1 MADSSYPYP
10 PDQFD
15 REAEQATFHGAHRA
29 EEPFWKQNLAYII
42 VIAVA
47 FVTLLILL
55 FAINGL
61 GGGSDDTPAA
71 TTTTSAPAS
80 SKASDDG
87 KKSEKP
93 TAKADKSTPVLVI
106 NAGGINGMAGRW
118 EDELTDDGWSDVGIA
133 TADSRQEQP
142 VVFYKDDKDQATA
155 EKLAEEVGADEARQ
169 SDEYDNRITFLAV
182 TDPSDDDD

>member
-55 FAINGL
+55 FAINGF
-61 GGGSDDTPAA
+61 GGGSDDQAATPAQSS
-71 TTTTSAPAS
+71 SAES
-80 SKASDDG
+80 GRASDGGGDEG
-87 KKSEKP
+87 EP
-93 TAKADKSTPVLVI
+93 AAKADKSTPVLVV

-118 EDELTDDGWSDVGIA
+118 QSALEDDGWKDVGLS

-142 VVFYKDDKDQATA
+142 VVFYRDKKDKATA
-155 EKLAEEVGADEARQ
+155 EKLAKDVDVKEVRQ

-182 TDPSDDDD
+182 QDPESD